1 LLTLPDDVLV
11 YPAHGAGSMCG
22 RNIGTERSSTI
33 GRERRT
39 NYALQPMPE
48 EQFVKTMTE
57 DLPAR
62 PEYFVQDVAMN
73 RRGAVALE
81 SLPALRLLPAA
92 DVRERQKQGATLLDT
107 RAATAYLPGHIQGSI
122 HIGLGGQFAAWAGAV
137 IGLERDVILVA
148 EDGKAAEEARMRLAR
163 VGMDRVTGVLEDG
176 VAGWAGAGLPLAM
189 TEQIT
194 VQDLKERL
202 GELVVVDVRRPAEW
216 DGGHIAGA
224 LLRPLDK
231 LKSGIQDLDRGRATA
246 VHCKSGYRSA
256 IACSLLEAAGFE
268 RPINVLGGYDA
279 WVGAGIETE

>member
-1 LLTLPDDVLV
+1 
-11 YPAHGAGSMCG
+11 
-22 RNIGTERSSTI
+22 
-33 GRERRT
+33 
-39 NYALQPMPE
+39 
-48 EQFVKTMTE
+48 
-57 DLPAR
+57 
-62 PEYFVQDVAMN
+62 
-73 RRGAVALE
+73 
-81 SLPALRLLPAA
+81 
-92 DVRERQKQGATLLDT
+92 
-107 RAATAYLPGHIQGSI
+107 
-122 HIGLGGQFAAWAGAV
+122 
-137 IGLERDVILVA
+137 VA